1 MPEQTFGGDDTGGQ
15 VEEKRKLGGLSKFGL
30 SPDSNIRDVFWRIMA
45 SYSATKKPGIDL
57 KELEPDRFALMS
69 AAISVLRSPHV
80 RDYGLSPRFI
90 VNYTVIM
97 MLDGGWE
104 DAFTEF
110 LVKSS
115 EGKEELQKNV
125 ALALRRQLENGE
137 HGGWLRQYFKA
148 LLRQSSMNPMALR
161 FIADI
166 DDKELVAS
174 LKQELMIIARGDI
187 GQNQLDAI
195 GAISALK
202 DDQDVKKTLII
213 LLSHWDAEARRG
225 AAEALKGFRKDADVR
240 EAAKRRLG
248 NETDAEIKKILKTV
262 AK

>member
-15 VEEKRKLGGLSKFGL
+15 VEEKKKLGGLSKFGL
-30 SPDSNIRDVFWRIMA
+30 TPDSNIRDVFWRIMA

-57 KELEPDRFALMS
+57 KELEPDRFALMN
-69 AAISVLRSPHV
+69 AAISVLKSPHI

-90 VNYTVIM
+90 VNYTITM
-97 MLDGGWE
+97 MLEGGWE

-110 LVKSS
+110 LVKSH

-125 ALALRRQLENGE
+125 ALALRKQLESE
-137 HGGWLRQYFKA
+137 QHSEWLRQYFKA

-161 FIADI
+161 FIAGI
-166 DDKELVAS
+166 DDIGLVAS
-174 LKQELMIIARGDI
+174 LKQELLIIARGDI

-195 GAISALK
+195 AAIAALK
-202 DDQDVKKTLII
+202 DDNEVKRSLII
-213 LLSHWDAEARRG
+213 ILSHWDVEARKA
-225 AAEALKGFRKDADVR
+225 AAEALKAFKKDPDVR
-240 EAAKRRLG
+240 EAAARRLVS
-248 NETDAEIKKILKTV
+248 ETDPEIKKILKTV